1 MPLQAPPDPNR
12 TYQLI
17 GVCAAIVCVCY
28 FLSQDNRGFS
38 GDRENSFPN
47 GGRLSYCKTAVFHP
61 PHRGNPQASAQIFFL
76 VLALTAL
83 IIFLSKRTSHIC
95 PQCRG

>member
-17 GVCAAIVCVCY
+17 GVCAAIVSVFY

-47 GGRLSYCKTAVFHP
+47 GGKLSYCKTATFHP
-61 PHRGNPQASAQIFFL
+61 PNHQSPHAGTHIFLL
-76 VLALTAL
+76 VIGLTGL
-83 IIFLSKRTSHIC
+83 IIYLSKHTQHSC
-95 PQCRG
+95 PRCRG